1 MPETNIGYAPDVG
14 SNYVLARVDGE
25 IGTYLALT
33 ANTLTG
39 EETFRLGLAT
49 HFVESSRIPQLL
61 ERLAGL
67 ENPDKAQ
74 VNSAIEEFSDDVAA
88 SLGAKDGASSIIT
101 GPIRG
106 ALDYAFAP
114 SRISAH
120 SLPVLDATPLAARDT
135 MLTGQKRKE
144 PPAGSLSRASSA
156 KRQKVSMAAHPVD
169 LSE

>member
-1 MPETNIGYAPDVG
+1 MRTIAKNAPEPETPV
-14 SNYVLARVDGE
+14 
-25 IGTYLALT
+25 
-33 ANTLTG
+33 
-39 EETFRLGLAT
+39 
-49 HFVESSRIPQLL
+49 
-61 ERLAGL
+61 
-67 ENPDKAQ
+67 
-74 VNSAIEEFSDDVAA
+74 
-88 SLGAKDGASSIIT
+88 
-101 GPIRG
+101 
-106 ALDYAFAP
+106 P